1 MRIGLSFPVFLIAV
15 LANDLLA
22 AIRHPSPIATISKL
36 LTKPKK
42 GGAIGPVVT
51 AQLNPAPAP

>member
-1 MRIGLSFPVFLIAV
+1 MRIWLPFPVFFIAA
-15 LANDLLA
+15 LADDLLV
-22 AIRHPSPIATISKL
+22 AIHHLSPIAAIAKL

-42 GGAIGPVVT
+42 GCAIGPVVT